1 MLCSCLSGFSFLGI
15 VWQNVCSHQN
25 STFDLCSVLLGP
37 QSPFTER
44 VHSVKSCDREGSRA
58 REAGEGGSR
67 LCCIVS
73 ISVWKN
79 DGDALRLVEVKE
91 LVTVSIGLR
100 CLSMGE
106 ESVVG
111 LLQPGWL
118 TEEEEGGVRSVEGVF
133 TLLSVRF

>member
-1 MLCSCLSGFSFLGI
+1 M
-15 VWQNVCSHQN
+15 
-25 STFDLCSVLLGP
+25 
-37 QSPFTER
+37 
-44 VHSVKSCDREGSRA
+44 KSCDREGSRA

-118 TEEEEGGVRSVEGVF
+118 TGGRGRSALGSGRLYVVIGTF
-133 TLLSVRF
+133 LGSR